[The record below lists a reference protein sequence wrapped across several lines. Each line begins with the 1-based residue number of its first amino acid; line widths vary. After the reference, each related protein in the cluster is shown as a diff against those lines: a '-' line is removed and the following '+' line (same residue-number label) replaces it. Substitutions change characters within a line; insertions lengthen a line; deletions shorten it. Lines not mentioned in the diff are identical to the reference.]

1 MEKVIYLKDEEVR
14 IMISDVSK
22 DYDVSIKGAII
33 QCIKHIYRYNEITM
47 PKDVMIAILWEAHKG
62 CNCNKSHLDIT
73 QQLSLYEYLKDKE
86 INDPYIQ
93 QFLKET
99 KENCHVSI

>member
-47 PKDVMIAILWEAHKG
+47 PKDVMIAIL
-62 CNCNKSHLDIT
+62 S
-73 QQLSLYEYLKDKE
+73 
-86 INDPYIQ
+86 
-93 QFLKET
+93 
-99 KENCHVSI
+99 